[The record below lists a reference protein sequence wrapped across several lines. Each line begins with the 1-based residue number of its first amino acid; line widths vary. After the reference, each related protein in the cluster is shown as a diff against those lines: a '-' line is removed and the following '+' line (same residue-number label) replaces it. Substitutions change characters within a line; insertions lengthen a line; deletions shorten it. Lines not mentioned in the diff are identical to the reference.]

1 MGTVMTGLIVARWEI
16 MSTFMMFIASSLNVK
31 FRKKGHR
38 IIAFAFSGIGFA
50 TACWLVLTLSGNTIN
65 TAGMSHLW
73 AVAKD
78 VFVDVMSQ
86 PSAYSMM

>member
-31 FRKKGHR
+31 FRRKGHR
-38 IIAFAFSGIGFA
+38 IVAFAFSGIGFS
-50 TACWLVLTLSGNTIN
+50 TACWLVLILSGTTIN
-65 TAGMSHLW
+65 TAGMSHFW

>member
-16 MSTFMMFIASSLNVK
+16 MSTFMMFVASSLNIK
-31 FRKKGHR
+31 FRKKGHSLV
-38 IIAFAFSGIGFA
+38 AFAFSGIGFA
-50 TACWLVLTLSGNTIN
+50 TACWLVMTLTGSTIN
-65 TAGMSHLW
+65 TDGMNHFW

>member
-1 MGTVMTGLIVARWEI
+1 MGTVMTGLIVARWKI

-65 TAGMSHLW
+65 TAGMSHFW